1 MVDYYDDENMMT
13 IVDYSI
19 SRTPEDINHPNVD
32 KSIQLP
38 PTPEKKTEEVVEE
51 SIFVTTRQGP
61 FRIKAGELVE
71 VLNVIEGGE
80 LVSIE
85 IVADNPYLATFLQM
99 DDYRNK
105 DQIGITAA
113 ELLMRGRDEYSERE
127 FYVEDRRPDGM
138 YVVKYHPRRPDEYKD
153 TIKIQLRNEI
163 RRTNQVFGH
172 LENLSYVSRG
182 GLPSPQNLGFLAGGY
197 VTDPAIAAPQTV
209 EESYISEILAK
220 PANAEPYNVAIPNVA
235 ARKNATLDLGA
246 SHPFVGEAGRCV
258 FTQASA
264 GGAVTVKFG
273 EPGEKVVD
281 LTAAADVNTHE
292 WPGHVI
298 GDSNYPSEQQI
309 IIYAGRAE
317 DHTTILSTSVLG
329 TDANQLP
336 NERQRLFIRQGDTM
350 YFPGIITHWQR
361 FNRSTSQF
369 ESTGPAHN
377 PDAGEPKG
385 AILLTVSPGLPFK
398 PGTIYIE
405 DGQTETSHGTIGS
418 IANANPTPEII
429 VKEVTVR
436 RRRKRHLVG

>member
-38 PTPEKKTEEVVEE
+38 PTPVKKTEEIVEE

-85 IVADNPYLATFLQM
+85 VVTDNPYLGTFLQM

-105 DQIGITAA
+105 EQVGITAA

-127 FYVEDRRPDGM
+127 FYVEDHRPDGM

-153 TIKIQLRNEI
+153 TIKIHVRNEI
-163 RRTNQVFGH
+163 RRTNQVFGY

-182 GLPSPQNLGFLAGGY
+182 GLPSPQNLGFLGGGY
-197 VTDPAIAAPQTV
+197 VTDPFFATPQTV
-209 EESYISEILAK
+209 TDTYMSEALSK
-220 PANAEPYNVAIPNVA
+220 PINAEQYNVAIPNMA
-235 ARKNATLDLGA
+235 ARKDTMLDLGA
-246 SHPFVGEAGRCV
+246 SHPFVGEAGRCT
-258 FTQASA
+258 FEQAPAS
-264 GGAVTVKFG
+264 GAVTVKFG
-273 EPGEKVVD
+273 EPGEK
-281 LTAAADVNTHE
+281 AADITGAENVNTHE

-298 GDSNYPSEQQI
+298 ADANYPSEQQI
-309 IIYAGRAE
+309 LIYAGRAE
-317 DHTTILSTSVLG
+317 DHTTILNMLDTTAG
-329 TDANQLP
+329 TMP
-336 NERQRLFIRQGDTM
+336 EERQRLFIRRGDTM
-350 YFPGIITHWQR
+350 YFPGIVTHWQR
-361 FNRSTSQF
+361 YNRSTNQF
-369 ESTGPAHN
+369 VSSGPAHN
-377 PDAGEPKG
+377 PDDAEPKG
-385 AILLTVSPGLPFK
+385 AILLTVSPGLPFN

-405 DGQTETSHGTIGS
+405 DGQTDTANSSIGAIS
-418 IANANPTPEII
+418 NANTTPEII
-429 VKEVTVR
+429 VKEIIVR

>member
-38 PTPEKKTEEVVEE
+38 ATPEKKTEEIVEE

-61 FRIKAGELVE
+61 FRIKAGEQLE

-80 LVSIE
+80 LVSVE
-85 IVADNPYLATFLQM
+85 VVTDNPYLATFLQM
-99 DDYRNK
+99 DDYKNK
-105 DQIGITAA
+105 DQIGVTAA

-153 TIKIQLRNEI
+153 TIKINLRNEI

-172 LENLSYVSRG
+172 IENLSYVSRS

-197 VTDPAIAAPQTV
+197 VTDPAIAASEVV
-209 EESYISEILAK
+209 EGAYVGEMLAK
-220 PANAEPYNVAIPNVA
+220 PINAEPYSVAIPNMA
-235 ARKNATLDLGA
+235 ARKNALLDLGA

-258 FTQASA
+258 FTQSPVT
-264 GGAVTVKFG
+264 GACMIKFG
-273 EPGEKVVD
+273 EPGQKVADV
-281 LTAAADVNTHE
+281 TGAAAVNTHE
-292 WPGHVI
+292 WPGHI
-298 GDSNYPSEQQI
+298 QPDANFTSEQQI
-309 IIYAGRAE
+309 AIYAGRTE
-317 DHTTILSTSVLG
+317 DHTAILNVLDTTNSTFP
-329 TDANQLP
+329 Q
-336 NERQRLFIRQGDTM
+336 ERQRLFIRRGDTI
-350 YFPGIITHWQR
+350 YFPGIVTHWQR
-361 FNRSTSQF
+361 YHRTNNQF
-369 ESTGPAHN
+369 EATGPDHV
-377 PDAGEPKG
+377 PDSAEPKG

-398 PGTIYIE
+398 PGTIYLE
-405 DGQTETSHGTIGS
+405 DGQTDTAPGTIGLIS
-418 IANANPTPEII
+418 NANTTPEII
-429 VKEVTVR
+429 VKEITVR

>member
-13 IVDYSI
+13 IVDYSV

-32 KSIQLP
+32 KSIQLS
-38 PTPEKKTEEVVEE
+38 PTPVKKTEEIVEE

-85 IVADNPYLATFLQM
+85 VVTDNPYLATFLQM

-105 DQIGITAA
+105 EQIGITAA

-153 TIKIQLRNEI
+153 TIKIHVRNEI
-163 RRTNQVFGH
+163 RRTNQVFGL
-172 LENLSYVSRG
+172 LENQSYVSRG

-197 VTDPAIAAPQTV
+197 VTDPAIAAP
-209 EESYISEILAK
+209 ESITQYLGEMLAN
-220 PANAEPYNVAIPNVA
+220 PINADPYNVNIPNMAV
-235 ARKNATLDLGA
+235 RKDALLDLGA
-246 SHPFVGEAGRCV
+246 SHPFVGEAGRCTFV
-258 FTQASA
+258 QADTTS
-264 GGAVTVKFG
+264 AVTVKFG
-273 EPGEKVVD
+273 EPGAKVTDTVGS
-281 LTAAADVNTHE
+281 AAVNTHR
-292 WPGHVI
+292 WPGHVL
-298 GDSNYPSEQQI
+298 GDSNFTSEQQI

-317 DHTTILSTSVLG
+317 AEDTLLNMLG
-329 TDANQLP
+329 ITEGGLP
-336 NERQRLFIRQGDTM
+336 EERQRLWLRHGDTI
-350 YFPGIITHWQR
+350 YFPGIVTHWER
-361 FNRSTSQF
+361 YNRSTNEF
-369 ESTGPAHN
+369 VPTGPSHTHH
-377 PDAGEPKG
+377 AGQPNG

-405 DGQTETSHGTIGS
+405 DTQTDSLLGSIGS
-418 IANANPTPEII
+418 ISNANTTPEII
-429 VKEVTVR
+429 VKEITVR

>member
-13 IVDYSI
+13 IVDYSV
-19 SRTPEDINHPNVD
+19 SRTPEDMNHPNAD

-38 PTPEKKTEEVVEE
+38 ATPVKKTEEIVEE

-85 IVADNPYLATFLQM
+85 VVTDNPYLATFLQM

-105 DQIGITAA
+105 EQIGITAA

-153 TIKIQLRNEI
+153 TIKIHVRNEI
-163 RRTNQVFGH
+163 RRTNQVFGY

-182 GLPSPQNLGFLAGGY
+182 GLPSPQNLGFLGGGY
-197 VTDPAIAAPQTV
+197 VTDPFFAAPQAV
-209 EESYISEILAK
+209 GGSYISEALSK
-220 PANAEPYNVAIPNVA
+220 PINAEQYNVAIPNMA
-235 ARKNATLDLGA
+235 ARKNTMLDLGA
-246 SHPFVGEAGRCV
+246 SHPFVGEAGRCT
-258 FTQASA
+258 FEQAPTPS
-264 GGAVTVKFG
+264 AVTVKFG
-273 EPGEKVVD
+273 EPGQK
-281 LTAAADVNTHE
+281 AANITGAVAVNTHE
-292 WPGHVI
+292 WPGHVL
-298 GDSNYPSEQQI
+298 GSDNYPSEQQI
-309 IIYAGRAE
+309 LIYAERAE
-317 DHTTILSTSVLG
+317 DHTAIPDISTDGGSMP
-329 TDANQLP
+329 Q
-336 NERQRLFIRQGDTM
+336 ERQRLFIRQGDTI
-350 YFPGIITHWQR
+350 YFPGIVTHWQR
-361 FNRSTSQF
+361 YNRSTNQF
-369 ESTGPAHN
+369 VNSGPDHDTGS
-377 PDAGEPKG
+377 GEPKG

-405 DGQTETSHGTIGS
+405 DGQTDTAHGGIGTIS
-418 IANANPTPEII
+418 NANATPEII
-429 VKEVTVR
+429 VKEIIVR

>member
-1 MVDYYDDENMMT
+1 VVDYYDDENMMT

-38 PTPEKKTEEVVEE
+38 PTPVKKTEEIVEE

-85 IVADNPYLATFLQM
+85 VVTDNPYLATFLQM

-105 DQIGITAA
+105 EQIGITAA

-138 YVVKYHPRRPDEYKD
+138 YVVKYHPRSPDKYKD
-153 TIKIQLRNEI
+153 TIKIHVRNEI
-163 RRTNQVFGH
+163 RRTNQVFGY

-182 GLPSPQNLGFLAGGY
+182 GLPSPQNLGFLGGGY
-197 VTDPAIAAPQTV
+197 VTDPFFAAPQGVSSTYV
-209 EESYISEILAK
+209 SEALAK
-220 PANAEPYNVAIPNVA
+220 PINAEPYNVAIPNMA
-235 ARKNATLDLGA
+235 ARKDTMLDLGA
-246 SHPFVGEAGRCV
+246 SHPFVGEAGRCT
-258 FTQASA
+258 FEQAPAS
-264 GGAVTVKFG
+264 GAVTVKFG
-273 EPGEKVVD
+273 EPGQKALNV
-281 LTAAADVNTHE
+281 TGAAAVNTHE
-292 WPGHVI
+292 WPGHTLP
-298 GDSNYPSEQQI
+298 DDNFPSEQQI
-309 IIYAGRAE
+309 AIFAGRAE
-317 DHTTILSTSVLG
+317 DHTAILNTLDTVSGSM
-329 TDANQLP
+329 P
-336 NERQRLFIRQGDTM
+336 EERQRLFIRQGDTI
-350 YFPGIITHWQR
+350 YFPGIVTHWQR
-361 FNRSTSQF
+361 YNRSTNQF
-369 ESTGPAHN
+369 VDTGPAHN
-377 PDAGEPKG
+377 PTSGEPSG

-405 DGQTETSHGTIGS
+405 DGQTETAHGS
-418 IANANPTPEII
+418 IGAISNANTTPEII
-429 VKEVTVR
+429 VKEITVR